1 MVYAVYKAERYIV
14 KLTYKLMADFW
25 YLFLYIWCIC
35 PDIFNQ
41 FTTLHFFYIW
51 IYKMLEFKQNQITK
65 T

>member
-1 MVYAVYKAERYIV
+1 MVYAIYKAERYIV

-25 YLFLYIWCIC
+25 YLFLYIWCIY
-35 PDIFNQ
+35 PDIFNK

-51 IYKMLEFKQNQITK
+51 IYKMLEFQQNLITK